1 MNLYSIILPLIGYF
15 LVEMFS
21 FICFKNDFSQVYWLE
36 LCVKHIKWALILP
49 ILSKIKFV
57 AKLNLACSLSGWFA
71 LSLFWDL
78 ALISVSF
85 SFKLLLKFHMREKKK
100 KKKVLIILLEMYME
114 LSIWYYYLVESC
126 IDHIMA
132 WVGRDFK
139 DDIVPTPLLCFEG
152 YKALEQTTQRDQEIM
167 FSWMLYCVNLL

>member
-36 LCVKHIKWALILP
+36 LCVKHIKWALTLP

-78 ALISVSF
+78 GLSLNF
-85 SFKLLLKFHMREKKK
+85 SFIFFQTLIEISHAGKKK
-100 KKKVLIILLEMYME
+100 KKKGVDYFIRNVHGVINMILLFSRIMYRSHNG
-114 LSIWYYYLVESC
+114 LGWKRL
-126 IDHIMA
+126 
-132 WVGRDFK
+132 
-139 DDIVPTPLLCFEG
+139 
-152 YKALEQTTQRDQEIM
+152 
-167 FSWMLYCVNLL
+167 